1 MTVVGNGDR
10 MSNDNTELRA
20 SWEERSAIVDQS
32 KAIQEKAKTEG
43 SDRAAG
49 DREAGADEAKNGDEP
64 AAGKSDAERIAD
76 KARQRA
82 IVLAERAAADEA
94 ADAAWPAPHFAE
106 VQAQRGKDWRTFVS
120 YIPFQ
125 ILVSTLPLFMLGSWL
140 VRRGRVR
147 TAASHAG
154 FYKALFCVGIGGGL
168 PIGLGSVRVNS
179 HPTNFPIRKV

>member
-1 MTVVGNGDR
+1 MRIRDWSSDVCSSD
-10 MSNDNTELRA
+10 LA

-32 KAIQEKAKTEG
+32 KAIHEKAKTEG
-43 SDRAAG
+43 IDLAAG
-49 DREAGADEAKNGDEP
+49 DREAGADEAKSGDEP
-64 AAGKSDAERIAD
+64 AAGKSDAELIAD

-82 IVLAERAAADEA
+82 IVLAEMAAADEA

-140 VRRGRVR
+140 VRSGRVR
-147 TAASHAG
+147 NAASHRG
-154 FYKALFCVGIGGGL
+154 FRSEEHTSELQSLMRISYAVFC
-168 PIGLGSVRVNS
+168 
-179 HPTNFPIRKV
+179 